1 MIVQWTK
8 QANSVLLQTV
18 GYIEKEFGKKT
29 KQKFLANIRRVH
41 TLLKISP
48 YMGRIEP
55 LLQNRQSTY
64 RSIMVGRIN
73 RIIYRILDNTIE
85 IADLWDMR
93 RKPENLANRI
103 S

>member
-1 MIVQWTK
+1 MKVQWTK
-8 QANSVLLQTV
+8 QANSVLLQTAD
-18 GYIEKEFGKKT
+18 YIEKEFGKKT
-29 KQKFLANIRRVH
+29 KQKFLSNIRRLL

-93 RKPENLANRI
+93 RKPENLAIRI